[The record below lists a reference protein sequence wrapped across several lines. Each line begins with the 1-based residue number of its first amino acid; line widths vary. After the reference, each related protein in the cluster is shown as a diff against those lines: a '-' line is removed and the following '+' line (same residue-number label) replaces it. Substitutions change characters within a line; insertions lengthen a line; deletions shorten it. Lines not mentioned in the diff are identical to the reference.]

1 MTFFVKQPCRCSAV
15 SNDSIMAFVLLGEGD
30 TMPGDVRKVEER
42 QFRGSLSIAPDVNSL
57 AETGG
62 AGEDGVCG

>member
-1 MTFFVKQPCRCSAV
+1 
-15 SNDSIMAFVLLGEGD
+15 MAFVLIGDADVNAGE
-30 TMPGDVRKVEER
+30 VRKIEER
-42 QFRGSLSIAPDVNSL
+42 QFRGSLSIAPDVAAL